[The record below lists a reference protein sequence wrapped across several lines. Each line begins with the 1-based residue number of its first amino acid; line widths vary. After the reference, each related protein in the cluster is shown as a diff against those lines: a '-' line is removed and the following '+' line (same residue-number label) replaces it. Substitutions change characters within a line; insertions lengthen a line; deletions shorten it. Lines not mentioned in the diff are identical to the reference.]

1 MGTMAHKITMLSPQP
16 GAAAKLQPPVK
27 DKKMAKID
35 EAAQEFEAMYMTEML
50 RPMFE
55 GIEVDPNF
63 GGGKGE
69 EVFNGMML
77 EQYGKI
83 MAKHGGIGL
92 AKYVK
97 DEMIRLQEG
106 KK

>member
-1 MGTMAHKITMLSPQP
+1 MGTIEHKITMLNPQP
-16 GAAAKLQPPVK
+16 GAAAKLQPAVK

-35 EAAQEFEAMYMTEML
+35 EAAQDFEAMYMTEML

-55 GIEVDPNF
+55 GIEVDPHF

-69 EVFNGMML
+69 EVFNGMIL

-83 MAKHGGIGL
+83 MARHGGIGM

-97 DEMIRLQEG
+97 EEMIRLQEG